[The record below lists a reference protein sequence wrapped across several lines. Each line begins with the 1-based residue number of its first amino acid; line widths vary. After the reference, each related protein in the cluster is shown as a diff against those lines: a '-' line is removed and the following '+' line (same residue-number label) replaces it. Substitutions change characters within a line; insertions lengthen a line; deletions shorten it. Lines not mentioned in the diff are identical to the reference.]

1 MEETEFL
8 ERRHEREQEFQHQIE
23 ELRTHFADDY
33 NKCKIALEK
42 GIQELEQHLEK
53 MMSTYLLNKEK
64 LEYNLQVLTKR
75 NNEHFAIQS
84 SYKNRLNRLRET
96 LNNLMT
102 RCRSL
107 DAKYKHQNG
116 ELTEEYK

>member
-64 LEYNLQVLTKR
+64 LEYNLAVLTER
-75 NNEHFAIQS
+75 NNEHYAIQS

-96 LNNLMT
+96 LNNLML
-102 RCRSL
+102 RYRSL
-107 DAKYKHQNG
+107 DAKYKQTNG
-116 ELTEEYK
+116 ELTEEYT